1 MRLFTRRRG
10 GTALQTNKHDTV
22 DRPIEEAIIPRYL
35 YYPLSMHIGK
45 PAEVQVEVGDS
56 VKIGTVLAQADGA
69 VSANVISTVSGK
81 VIAIEEGLTADGPG
95 DMIIVE
101 NDFQEEREAP
111 LYDTSIREELSSED
125 MIQLIRDAGIAGM
138 GGATF
143 PTDIKLSPKA
153 QIDYLLVNGAECEP
167 FSTADYRLMVEE
179 SEAIA
184 KGIELLHDL
193 FPHSLTRVGIEY
205 QNEPAIEAMQAA
217 VRDLDYTE
225 VTILDNLYPQGS
237 EKNLIQNITGREVP
251 PGAIPADVGC
261 IVINIGTVFAIQ
273 ECLLKGKP
281 LIDRVTTVSGA
292 PLKTPKNFRVRIG
305 TPINE
310 LLKACGGFAFGPGRV
325 LHGGPMMGKV
335 IASGQV
341 PVTKGTSVIS
351 VLTEAQA
358 IKAPRY
364 DCIRCSECLNVCPV
378 NLQPI
383 LISIAYER
391 GDIEKAKELGAMD
404 CIECGNCSYICPSN
418 IPLLENIRA
427 AKEAIQAQSS

>member
-111 LYDTSIREELSSED
+111 LYDTSIREELSPKD

-184 KGIELLHDL
+184 KGIELLHDIL
-193 FPHSLTRVGIEY
+193 PHSLTRVGIEY